1 MRLLEMV
8 TQEMVLLLQKEVRQR
23 FEVIFDARER

>member
-8 TQEMVLLLQKEVRQR
+8 TQEMVLLMQKVRQQ
-23 FEVIFDARER
+23 FEMIFDACER